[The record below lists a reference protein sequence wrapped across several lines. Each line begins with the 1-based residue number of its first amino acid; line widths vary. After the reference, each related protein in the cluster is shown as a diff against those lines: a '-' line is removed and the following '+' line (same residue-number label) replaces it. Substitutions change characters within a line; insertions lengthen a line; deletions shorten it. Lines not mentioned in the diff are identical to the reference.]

1 MASSQN
7 DLNIIYNLMIIIW
20 PVFYII
26 KLIYLIAYKDLSLY
40 KFNSLNLTS
49 LVLIMIVTCL
59 LSMNRID
66 NRVDRMVMVGMYF
79 SVLFYIIVTSIF
91 VFDKKFENVFC
102 KAHVE
107 DRKKCKDNTGDD
119 TGDDTDIND
128 KCLSDN
134 TFLAPYTG
142 NFNQAK
148 GVLMLH
154 TFMDLSITIF
164 IILNF
169 LLIVKPGME
178 AIDKD
183 GYVRV
188 VVAIISVLCS
198 VLILILYYI
207 PGANNNPPRTMNSA
221 NLKQHCKAKYKF
233 LKGNTC
239 GD

>member
-7 DLNIIYNLMIIIW
+7 DLNIIYILMIMIW

-59 LSMNRID
+59 LSMSPID
-66 NRVDRMVMVGMYF
+66 NSDDRMVMAGMYF
-79 SVLFYIIVTSIF
+79 SVLLYITVTSIF

-119 TGDDTDIND
+119 NDIND

-164 IILNF
+164 IFIRF
-169 LLIVKPGME
+169 LVMKYPERKIPS
-178 AIDKD
+178 AAA
-183 GYVRV
+183 
-188 VVAIISVLCS
+188 VVAGIVSVLCS

>member
-7 DLNIIYNLMIIIW
+7 DLNIIYILMIMIW

-59 LSMNRID
+59 LSMSPID
-66 NRVDRMVMVGMYF
+66 NSDDRMVMAGMYF
-79 SVLFYIIVTSIF
+79 SVLFYITVTSIF

-164 IILNF
+164 IFIRF
-169 LLIVKPGME
+169 LVMKYPESKIPSEAPKLAGIV
-178 AIDKD
+178 
-183 GYVRV
+183 
-188 VVAIISVLCS
+188 SVLCS

>member
-7 DLNIIYNLMIIIW
+7 DLNIIYILMIMIW

-59 LSMNRID
+59 LSMSPID
-66 NRVDRMVMVGMYF
+66 YWVMVSMYG

-119 TGDDTDIND
+119 TDIND

-142 NFNQAK
+142 FFNQAK

-164 IILNF
+164 IF
-169 LLIVKPGME
+169 LTLWVMKYPEGKITSTLPMMVGF
-178 AIDKD
+178 
-183 GYVRV
+183 V
-188 VVAIISVLCS
+188 SVLCS
-198 VLILILYYI
+198 ILILILYYI

>member
-7 DLNIIYNLMIIIW
+7 DLNIIYKLMIMIW

-59 LSMNRID
+59 LSMSSIGKSG
-66 NRVDRMVMVGMYF
+66 VMLSMYF
-79 SVLFYIIVTSIF
+79 SVLFYITVTSIF

-107 DRKKCKDNTGDD
+107 DRKKCNDNTGDD
-119 TGDDTDIND
+119 NEISN
-128 KCLSDN
+128 KCLTDN
-134 TFLAPYTG
+134 TFIAPYTG
-142 NFNQAK
+142 DFNQAK

-154 TFMDLSITIF
+154 TFVDLLITIF
-164 IILNF
+164 IFLNF
-169 LLIVKPGME
+169 LLIVRPDN
-178 AIDKD
+178 APDKD
-183 GYVRV
+183 G
-188 VVAIISVLCS
+188 VARIFVAVLSILCS
-198 VLILILYYI
+198 ILILILYYI
-207 PGANNNPPRTMNSA
+207 PGGGDKTLRTNISNNVAKN
-221 NLKQHCKAKYKF
+221 CKAKYKF